1 MSSLPTRLHWRVV
14 WLGLACAPGDYDAE
28 TDRSDA
34 RRTGTKLKNNLRASS
49 RGVILI
55 HRVRTWTVY
64 CLQIRSSRVTLTCQ
78 LRAWPSRQT
87 LSLLGPCWTEE
98 VAAGISTRGCSHL
111 FAAARGT
118 DDCSRRP
125 DHLTVFSACSK
136 TIWPNQAG
144 KWWWTGNAWTAR
156 GGVHVICQS
165 MTALRPINAQIS

>member
-34 RRTGTKLKNNLRASS
+34 RRTGTKLKNNRRAWS

-55 HRVRTWTVY
+55 HRVRTWTVS

-118 DDCSRRP
+118 RLFRSTSSSPQSRDRYIP
-125 DHLTVFSACSK
+125 FASLPTV
-136 TIWPNQAG
+136 WPKKRQMN
-144 KWWWTGNAWTAR
+144 W
-156 GGVHVICQS
+156 
-165 MTALRPINAQIS
+165 